1 MELVDGI
8 LRADHR
14 AIAKAI
20 SILENDRP
28 QRLQLVDEVFPKTG
42 DAITLGIT
50 GPPGVGKSS
59 IIGLLVK
66 SLLAQGLTTA
76 VISTDPSSSLSSG
89 AFLGDR
95 IRMPE
100 LADNGGLF
108 IRSMSSRGQSGGLS
122 GATWE
127 AVNVLDAAG
136 FEIILVE
143 TVGVG
148 QVAFDVADIVDLVI
162 LVLVPRLGDEIQFL
176 KAGILEV
183 GDIFV
188 VNKKDLGDADILEA
202 EIHQME
208 ASTQSDRFLAHP
220 ILQTSALNNEGID
233 TLNSVISLYFDELK
247 KRGIIDERRKH
258 RVEVQVKR
266 ILLEKLFLKLKE
278 SLNFEKNY
286 STYRKDLMEK
296 KQGPYTVAEELL
308 NRISWELK
316 RD

>member
-28 QRLQLVDEVFPKTG
+28 RRLQLVDEVFPKTG
-42 DAITLGIT
+42 DAITIGIT

-59 IIGLLVK
+59 IIGLLIK

-108 IRSMSSRGQSGGLS
+108 IRSMGSRGQSGGLS

-148 QVAFDVADIVDLVI
+148 QVAFDVADIVDLVV

-188 VNKKDLGDADILEA
+188 LNKRDLGDADILEA
-202 EIHQME
+202 EIRQME
-208 ASTQSDRFLAHP
+208 ASSQSERFPARP

-233 TLNSVISLYFDELK
+233 TLSSVISHHFDDLK
-247 KRGIIDERRKH
+247 KRGIIEARRKS
-258 RVEVQVKR
+258 RVEGQVKR

-278 SLNFEKNY
+278 SVNFEKNF
-286 STYRKDLMEK
+286 SIYRKDLMEK

-308 NRISWELK
+308 NSISWELK
-316 RD
+316 SD